1 MFTELKP
8 LLKQRVV
15 MITVSDIGEG
25 LLRVN
30 IIPRKLGDGD
40 SEDNAALTT
49 PLTVTGKA
57 RSWTG
62 TLRVN
67 SPRSQNRSRRAG
79 RTWRK

>member
-30 IIPRKLGDGD
+30 IIPRKLGNGD
-40 SEDNAALTT
+40 PEDNAALTT
-49 PLTVTGKA
+49 PLTVIG
-57 RSWTG
+57 
-62 TLRVN
+62 
-67 SPRSQNRSRRAG
+67 RSRWLEAKKSFSSG
-79 RTWRK
+79 SGQL